1 MIHVPSMV
9 GRAVADRGPLLLS
22 TLVLGLAAVLAGA
35 VPPAAGRAADA
46 AIADAVRR
54 AGADASVVAAVPLE
68 SEEAGGLLQRQPR
81 SALLTDATFRNTRLV
96 LPPELAAVLRPP
108 VAWITSAPLE
118 ISGRTAGHS
127 LVLAYVSSQ
136 SGDPRVTWTSGR
148 PPGASVPPERA
159 EVQRPAGSAPWPVE
173 IGLAEPAA
181 AALHVGAGERLD
193 VADERHQHVDVRV
206 TGVYRVADP
215 QDPAWQPVPILRT
228 PSTVAGSAGT
238 SFVTVAGL
246 LSRDSL
252 PDARI
257 ALDEDEVTRH
267 VGYQVEPTRVT
278 AADAGAVAAAAVR
291 LQGAAGSG
299 GAASVLPAGTRWDT
313 GLVAVLRRG
322 RGDVEAALAQAA
334 TLLGGLVAAAAL
346 VLVLAAA
353 LLARRRGPVLGG
365 ARERGAGLAGIALE
379 LGAESTA
386 AALVALV
393 AGALAARASGGSVAW
408 GWLLPVLA
416 VGVVASPA
424 AGALVAGRVATPTR
438 GPANRSA
445 RRSLLR
451 TRRLRR
457 ATLEVAV
464 ALLAVAAFVALRQ
477 RGAGSGGDVL
487 PAVAPVLGALTGALL
502 LRRLVPPAARLGVRL
517 ATRSPRVLPLVAA
530 ARAASPG
537 AGGPAFVA
545 VAVCA
550 AVLVLPGAVVATQD
564 ARRAQVAA
572 QSVGADVRLN
582 SSPSPAVAD
591 LAARL
596 ADAPGVRHAVAAR
609 VTDAVPVLGD
619 AGGGSVRLVVVDA
632 RAYADL
638 VESLAA
644 GQGAVRG
651 TEAGAAL
658 RALAG
663 AGAASAGAGAGGAA
677 TGVLPALLRT
687 SQPGLVASRSLR
699 LVLDDG
705 PHPLRIVGTGPP
717 GGDALVVDRA
727 AWSAAGLDPTPDT
740 VWLTGPAAGAAA
752 AAVARPGLTVTRR
765 ADVERD
771 LASAPIARAL
781 RGLGVVSAVVLAGL
795 AVLAVALGAAAGA
808 PERGVVLAR
817 LRTLGLRRRAGP
829 QLVLAELLP
838 PAALAVA
845 GGLLVG
851 ALVAQLSTGLLG
863 AVAGT
868 ALVVPWWPAGIAILV
883 LGTLAAVAAVESAAR
898 RREGLGQVLRVGG
911 G

>member
-1 MIHVPSMV
+1 MS
-9 GRAVADRGPLLLS
+9 
-22 TLVLGLAAVLAGA
+22 
-35 VPPAAGRAADA
+35 
-46 AIADAVRR
+46 
-54 AGADASVVAAVPLE
+54 
-68 SEEAGGLLQRQPR
+68 
-81 SALLTDATFRNTRLV
+81 
-96 LPPELAAVLRPP
+96 
-108 VAWITSAPLE
+108 
-118 ISGRTAGHS
+118 
-127 LVLAYVSSQ
+127 
-136 SGDPRVTWTSGR
+136 
-148 PPGASVPPERA
+148 
-159 EVQRPAGSAPWPVE
+159 
-173 IGLAEPAA
+173 EPAA
-181 AALHVGAGERLD
+181 AALHVRAGDRLD
-193 VADERHQHVDVRV
+193 VTDERHQHVDVRV
-206 TGVYRVADP
+206 SGVYRVADP
-215 QDPAWQPVPILRT
+215 QDPAWQPVPTLRT
-228 PSTVAGSAGT
+228 PSTVTGSAGT

-267 VGYQVEPTRVT
+267 VGYEVEPTRVR

-322 RGDVEAALAQAA
+322 QGDVEAALAQAA

-393 AGALAARASGGSVAW
+393 AAALAARASGGSVAW

-416 VGVVASPA
+416 VGLVASPA
-424 AGALVAGRVATPTR
+424 AGALVARRVAAPAR

-477 RGAGSGGDVL
+477 RGASSGGDVL

-517 ATRSPRVLPLVAA
+517 AARSPRVLPLVAA

-537 AGGPAFVA
+537 AGGLAFVA

-550 AVLVLPGAVVATQD
+550 AILVLPGAVVATQD

-572 QSVGADVRLN
+572 ESVGADVRLN

-596 ADAPGVRHAVAAR
+596 ADAPGVEHAVAAR

-644 GQGAVRG
+644 GQG

-658 RALAG
+658 RALVG
-663 AGAASAGAGAGGAA
+663 AGAASAGAGAGGPA

-752 AAVARPGLTVTRR
+752 AAVARPGLTVMRR
-765 ADVERD
+765 ADVARD

-883 LGTLAAVAAVESAAR
+883 FGTLAVAAAVESSAR